1 MISKRRMVEHDI
13 FKHRDF
19 RRADYVAR
27 ELYMALIIMIAD
39 DEGRFVID
47 PEHLCD
53 EVFSRRHDATEEQVA
68 DAIEWWAD
76 KGNVVIYDDGK
87 HGFLAGWYEHQYID
101 KRVRSQST
109 LPKPPVAIHS
119 WAVAEALVD
128 VYKAELAATEGP
140 SARQAQRVPVR
151 EACRWFQSIPDNSG
165 KYQKITEELQ
175 NALENSASRA
185 RTPSPSPS
193 PKGDMRVRD
202 RKRSLPG
209 AIPTAP
215 PAHSEQEKTDGERPT
230 ALPATTRILTTIFED
245 WQPARYTAWLQEAAA
260 SVASVA
266 GQQVGLTDELLAHE
280 LQTLP
285 PVESS
290 KGGWYCDK
298 LIERLQRARERG
310 DDEDDPQREATM
322 IKRAGLLLKMGKA
335 VDDGDDDLVR
345 EIESELNAL

>member
-68 DAIEWWAD
+68 DAIKWWAD

-109 LPKPPVAIHS
+109 LPQPPVVIHS
-119 WAVAEALVD
+119 WAVAEALVN

-140 SARQAQRVPVR
+140 SARQAQRVPIR
-151 EACRWFQSIPDNSG
+151 EACRWFQSIPENSG

-215 PAHSEQEKTDGERPT
+215 PALSEQERTDGERLR
-230 ALPATTRILTTIFED
+230 LPAATEALLSVFPD
-245 WQPARYTAWLQEAAA
+245 WKPAQVTEWISGAIR
-260 SVASVA
+260 SVQSVA
-266 GQQVGLTDELLAHE
+266 GQMVGLTDEMLATE
-280 LQTLP
+280 IRRVP
-285 PVESS
+285 PVIS
-290 KGGWYCDK
+290 KPGVWYVDK
-298 LIERLQRARERG
+298 LIERLQRTPAARSGAPPEFIALEG
-310 DDEDDPQREATM
+310 ECPEEEGGMQIWHYKLEKWLAQREQSA
-322 IKRAGLLLKMGKA
+322 AG
-335 VDDGDDDLVR
+335 
-345 EIESELNAL
+345 